1 MTREEAIY
9 ELEGDMELYIPLGGT
24 VEDVDRDLPD
34 GRLITALEMAI
45 GALETPKV
53 KEHIDPERLVQMIR
67 YSSQYNQ
74 PCPEW
79 VYDVIRHS

>member
-1 MTREEAIY
+1 MTREEAIHTLDTSDLFWLRPT
-9 ELEGDMELYIPLGGT
+9 EEEKEALVMA
-24 VEDVDRDLPD
+24 VE
-34 GRLITALEMAI
+34 ALEQPRA
-45 GALETPKV
+45 
-53 KEHIDPERLVQMIR
+53 KERIDPERLVQMIR

>member
-9 ELEGDMELYIPLGGT
+9 EIQEDIELYVPLGKT

-45 GALETPKV
+45 EALEQPRA

-79 VYDVIRHS
+79 VYKLIETA